1 MHPHLVALL
10 EALARE
16 TRAQQEEHARVRALP
31 MPARVAAGFSLS
43 PLEIVSTE
51 HRSRGRVNVL
61 LRGRDLGEA
70 FVPGDPVVLAPIGR
84 PDDGI
89 PGRVEGIDESSV
101 ELRVDGIPDGKGPWA
116 VSRRLD
122 FGLFELQ
129 AAAMRRAEEKHRPL
143 VKLLLGQ
150 ELPYRADRL
159 DDPAFAALHP
169 AQREAAALALGATEI
184 GLVHGPP
191 GTGKTEVLVA
201 ILKALRGL
209 GERPWTLA
217 DSNAAVD
224 HLALRAQA
232 AGLEVVRIGV
242 SARIGGDVKAL
253 TLEHRI
259 LTGPRAPVIQRLVRE
274 ATRAHGLA
282 LEEVRAAIKE
292 EWSAAKREV
301 LERAD
306 VLAMTL
312 GTLHT
317 RGEDLPAPR
326 TAVVD
331 EAGQVMEPALWLLA
345 TRVKRIILA
354 GDPLQ
359 LGPVVKG
366 RDPALERSLL
376 QRLVEAGFH
385 FPMLTEQRRMNT
397 ALMALAQPVYGGRLT
412 AAVSV
417 ADQQLEAESAW
428 SPPSARFLDTAGMG
442 FDEVPDALGSIS
454 NPGEVR
460 LVKKIWDDLREA
472 GVRPEQVGVV
482 APYRA
487 QVQALRMV
495 LPELEVGTVN
505 AFQGREK
512 DVILASF
519 TRSNPEGEL
528 GFVADPRRLNVTLT
542 RARKLFVGV
551 GDSATLGGWGPFSRM
566 MEAVGEGYVSGWE
579 VALEDA

>member
-1 MHPHLVALL
+1 MHPHLAALID
-10 EALARE
+10 ALARE
-16 TRAQQEEHARVRALP
+16 QRAQEEEAARLRALP
-31 MPARVAAGFSLS
+31 MPARVAAGFSLA
-43 PLEIVSTE
+43 PLELVSTE

-70 FVPGDPVVLAPIGR
+70 FTPGDPIVLAPLGR

-89 PGRVEGIDESSV
+89 PGRIEGVDESTV
-101 ELRVDGIPDGKGPWA
+101 ELRVDGTPEGRGPWA

-122 FGLFELQ
+122 FGLFALQ
-129 AAAMRRAEEKHRPL
+129 VAAMQRAEEKHRPL

-150 ELPYRADRL
+150 ELPYRADPLAHEALRS
-159 DDPAFAALHP
+159 LHP
-169 AQREAAALALGATEI
+169 DQRAAAELALGATEL

-201 ILKALRGL
+201 MMRVLKDL
-209 GERPWTLA
+209 GETPWALA
-217 DSNAAVD
+217 ESNAAVD
-224 HLALRAQA
+224 HLALRAHA
-232 AGLEVVRIGV
+232 AGLDVVRLGV
-242 SARIGGDVKAL
+242 SARIGGEVRPL

-259 LTGPRAPVIQRLVRE
+259 LHGARAAVIQRLVRE
-274 ATRAHGLA
+274 ATRASGPA
-282 LEEVRAAIKE
+282 LDEVRSAIRE
-292 EWSAAKREV
+292 EWSAAKREI
-301 LERAD
+301 LASAD

-326 TAVVD
+326 TALVD

-354 GDPLQ
+354 GDPQQ

-366 RDPALERSLL
+366 RDPVLERSLL

-385 FPMLTEQRRMNT
+385 FPMLTEQRRMND
-397 ALMALAQPVYGGRLT
+397 ALMALAQPVYGGRLS
-412 AAVSV
+412 AAP
-417 ADQQLEAESAW
+417 AIAERTLEVESAW
-428 SPPSARFLDTAGMG
+428 SPPAARFLDTAGMG
-442 FDEVPDALGSIS
+442 FDEQPDALGSLS
-454 NPGEVR
+454 NPGEVTLLQKVWR
-460 LVKKIWDDLREA
+460 DLREA

-487 QVQALRMV
+487 QVQALRLA

-519 TRSNPEGEL
+519 TRSNPDGEL

-542 RARKLFVGV
+542 RARLLFVGV
-551 GDSATLGGWGPFSRM
+551 GDSATLGGWAPFARM
-566 MEAVGEGYVSGWE
+566 LERVGEGYVSGWD
-579 VALEDA
+579 VDLA